1 MLHLGDIT
9 KISGAEIPPVDVIT
23 FGSPCQDLS
32 QIGTRNG
39 FAGKKSSLFYQAMRI
54 IEEMRYATNG
64 RYPAFTVWENVAG
77 AFSSNDRLDLQ
88 PCSVRSQVPRF
99 QCLLV
104 DGHTPEWC
112 EGDALIPLGDC
123 WTPSIGENPPS
134 HSGASACSSWRIL
147 QASVPEKYYFKPR
160 TVLPFSTISG
170 PGGLSATQRG
180 GVPAAQTGRQVPI
193 VRPFSL
199 RRMRTMAQVG
209 DQKGFCASFGR
220 GGEPFPTL
228 LASVTAP
235 FSFWYEG
242 EEQDGFLRVLTPLEC
257 ERLMGL
263 PENWTKYGCKDE
275 EISDHAR
282 YRALGNSIA
291 LPCAEYVMAGIAE
304 VMN

>member
-1 MLHLGDIT
+1 MQQT
-9 KISGAEIPPVDVIT
+9 
-23 FGSPCQDLS
+23 
-32 QIGTRNG
+32 
-39 FAGKKSSLFYQAMRI
+39 AGIQLSLFGKTLRERFLQMTGWI
-54 IEEMRYATNG
+54 
-64 RYPAFTVWENVAG
+64 
-77 AFSSNDRLDLQ
+77 LQ

-104 DGHTPEWC
+104 DGRTPEWC

-147 QASVPEKYYFKPR
+147 QVSVPEKYY
-160 TVLPFSTISG
+160 LS
-170 PGGLSATQRG
+170 PGLCSRFLRLAGRLSATQRG

-263 PENWTKYGCKDE
+263 PENWTEYGCKNE

>member
-1 MLHLGDIT
+1 MQPMVGIQL
-9 KISGAEIPPVDVIT
+9 SV
-23 FGSPCQDLS
+23 FGKTLQERFL
-32 QIGTRNG
+32 QMTGWI
-39 FAGKKSSLFYQAMRI
+39 
-54 IEEMRYATNG
+54 
-64 RYPAFTVWENVAG
+64 
-77 AFSSNDRLDLQ
+77 LQ

-104 DGHTPEWC
+104 DGRTPEWC

-123 WTPSIGENPPS
+123 WMQYWGEPALVQRRKRVFVVADFA
-134 HSGASACSSWRIL
+134 GQRAGEVL
-147 QASVPEKYYFKPR
+147 FKPR
-160 TVLPFSTISG
+160 TVLPFSAIGS
-170 PGGLSATQRG
+170 PGELSATARG
-180 GVPAAQTGRQVPI
+180 GVSAAQTGRQVPI

-199 RRMRTMAQVG
+199 RRMRTMAQIG

>member
-1 MLHLGDIT
+1 MQPMVGIQL
-9 KISGAEIPPVDVIT
+9 
-23 FGSPCQDLS
+23 
-32 QIGTRNG
+32 
-39 FAGKKSSLFYQAMRI
+39 SLFGKTSRERFLQMTGWI
-54 IEEMRYATNG
+54 
-64 RYPAFTVWENVAG
+64 
-77 AFSSNDRLDLQ
+77 LQ
-88 PCSVRSQVPRF
+88 PCLVRSQVPRF

-104 DGHTPEWC
+104 DGRTPEWC
-112 EGDALIPLGDC
+112 EGDALIPLGGC

-134 HSGASACSSWRIL
+134 SSGASACSSWRIL
-147 QASVPEKYYFKPR
+147 QASVPEKYYLSPGL
-160 TVLPFSTISG
+160 LPFSAIGSS
-170 PGGLSATQRG
+170 GGLSAAQRG

-242 EEQDGFLRVLTPLEC
+242 EERDGFLRALTPLEC

-263 PENWTKYGCKDE
+263 PENWTKYGCKNE

>member
-1 MLHLGDIT
+1 MQPMVGIQL
-9 KISGAEIPPVDVIT
+9 SV
-23 FGSPCQDLS
+23 FGKTLQERFL
-32 QIGTRNG
+32 QMTGWI
-39 FAGKKSSLFYQAMRI
+39 
-54 IEEMRYATNG
+54 
-64 RYPAFTVWENVAG
+64 
-77 AFSSNDRLDLQ
+77 LQ

-147 QASVPEKYYFKPR
+147 QASVPEKYY
-160 TVLPFSTISG
+160 LS
-170 PGGLSATQRG
+170 PGLCSRFLRLAVRAGCPPPQRG

-242 EEQDGFLRVLTPLEC
+242 EERDGFLRALTPLEC

-263 PENWTKYGCKDE
+263 PENWTKYGCKNE

>member
-1 MLHLGDIT
+1 MLSAFT
-9 KISGAEIPPVDVIT
+9 GAEVSVPSRGWAHAGMVRGGRADTAWRLLDAQYWGEPALAQRRKRVFVVAD
-23 FGSPCQDLS
+23 
-32 QIGTRNG
+32 
-39 FAGKKSSLFYQAMRI
+39 FAGQR
-54 IEEMRYATNG
+54 
-64 RYPAFTVWENVAG
+64 AG
-77 AFSSNDRLDLQ
+77 EVL
-88 PCSVRSQVPRF
+88 
-99 QCLLV
+99 
-104 DGHTPEWC
+104 
-112 EGDALIPLGDC
+112 
-123 WTPSIGENPPS
+123 
-134 HSGASACSSWRIL
+134 
-147 QASVPEKYYFKPR
+147 FKPR
-160 TVLPFSTISG
+160 TVLPFPAAGG
-170 PGGLSATQRG
+170 PGGLSAAQRG

-263 PENWTKYGCKDE
+263 PENWTKYGCKNE

>member
-1 MLHLGDIT
+1 MQPMVGIQL
-9 KISGAEIPPVDVIT
+9 SV
-23 FGSPCQDLS
+23 FGKTLQERFL
-32 QIGTRNG
+32 QMTGWI
-39 FAGKKSSLFYQAMRI
+39 
-54 IEEMRYATNG
+54 
-64 RYPAFTVWENVAG
+64 
-77 AFSSNDRLDLQ
+77 LQ

-134 HSGASACSSWRIL
+134 YSGASACSSWRIL
-147 QASVPEKYYFKPR
+147 QASVPEKYY
-160 TVLPFSTISG
+160 LS
-170 PGGLSATQRG
+170 PGLCSQRG

-263 PENWTKYGCKDE
+263 PENWTKYGCKNE